1 MSGSAATEKH
11 VDLPWCEITRTNLE
25 STRKL
30 LRPALTQQLSPRP
43 CSAPV
48 SAATRFRYSA
58 ARWVGV
64 HLVRFLIASRSLRTG
79 EHLTVG
85 LKRQAALVPPVK
97 ERWIVPELQQRGSNL
112 LRFWHLFV
120 RGVKAGYLVCTF
132 GICQVPQPPD
142 ISIAHFESSC
152 ADVQDITTTHL
163 RGTGEGN
170 DAAQMA
176 LRAIFSGH
184 GV

>member
-1 MSGSAATEKH
+1 M
-11 VDLPWCEITRTNLE
+11 
-25 STRKL
+25 
-30 LRPALTQQLSPRP
+30 
-43 CSAPV
+43 
-48 SAATRFRYSA
+48 SAATRFRFSA

-64 HLVRFLIASRSLRTG
+64 HFVRFLIASRSLRTV
-79 EHLTVG
+79 EDLTVG
-85 LKRQAALVPPVK
+85 LKRPALSGPPVK

-120 RGVKAGYLVCTF
+120 RKVKAGFLVCTF

-152 ADVQDITTTHL
+152 ADLQDITTTHL
-163 RGTGEGN
+163 RGTCEGN
-170 DAAQMA
+170 NAAQMA
-176 LRAIFSGH
+176 LRAIFSGD